1 MAQLDVYTDA
11 DPANDAP
18 VPLGAVL
25 PGGIIEPQT
34 PEQLRQQL
42 VESSGRLD
50 KLLDDQWKAYL
61 ALPKDILSEGSSKA
75 EYTTVLRRYD
85 TVATDP
91 RFAALAQR
99 VEFAV
104 TYRLLRDY
112 VGMAASQEQKL
123 VLPPPPAEP
132 APPSGPSQAAP

>member
-1 MAQLDVYTDA
+1 MMRPYRRE
-11 DPANDAP
+11 PCCP
-18 VPLGAVL
+18 VA
-25 PGGIIEPQT
+25 IIEPQT

-50 KLLDDQWKAYL
+50 QLLDDQWKAYL
-61 ALPKDILSEGSSKA
+61 ALPKEVLSEGSSSA
-75 EYTTVLRRYD
+75 AAYTAVLRRYD

-123 VLPPPPAEP
+123 ALPPPPADP